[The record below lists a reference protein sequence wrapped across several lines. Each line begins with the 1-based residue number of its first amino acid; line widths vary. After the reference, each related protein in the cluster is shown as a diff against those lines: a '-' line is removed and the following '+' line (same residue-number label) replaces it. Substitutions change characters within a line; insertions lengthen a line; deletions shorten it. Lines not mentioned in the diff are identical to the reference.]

1 MKKII
6 YSLIFVFASNFLNAQ
21 IISDF
26 KTKNNSNEAERNS
39 MLHIL
44 RSDLYKEFKQLFTFK
59 VYHFKVSNNY
69 AWFEADA
76 KRKDGNE
83 IVFPDE
89 FYDCCHVEALF
100 RKNNGKWYLLESG
113 AFSTDVWFDGIWDD
127 YKDAPRAIFD

>member
-1 MKKII
+1 
-6 YSLIFVFASNFLNAQ
+6 
-21 IISDF
+21 
-26 KTKNNSNEAERNS
+26 

-100 RKNNGKWYLLESG
+100 KKNNGIFMKL
-113 AFSTDVWFDGIWDD
+113 FSIPCHVIPF
-127 YKDAPRAIFD
+127 